1 MSDNVIYLKQPP
13 NTDDDELKVYEVP
26 YTLYASEYSQ
36 VVVEAK
42 NKQDAYDQVME
53 MWNQGEL
60 ETNYPLNSDEVEIC
74 EDEIVEW
81 GELNEV

>member
-13 NTDDDELKVYEVP
+13 NTDSEELKEFEVP
-26 YTLYASEYSQ
+26 YTLYSSEYFQ

-42 NKQDAYDQVME
+42 NKQDAHDQVME

-60 ETNYPLNSDEVEIC
+60 ENNLNSDEIEIC
-74 EDEIVEW
+74 DDEIEKREVE
-81 GELNEV
+81 